1 MNTGSTMKINKQSD
15 RQKRSFLQGQS
26 LLEMALMIPILLVL
40 IIGALEFGRLFY
52 TKIVITNA
60 AREGAYYLSTHSS
73 DYDSGTGL
81 APNTLIAA
89 QTEASNSG
97 VPDVT
102 VSITPKNCCT
112 QGQYSIVITVGTQ
125 VHNILILGFLGNDF
139 SITATNNALYP
150 ISSSVEMMVQ

>member
-1 MNTGSTMKINKQSD
+1 MNTCSTMKINKKLV
-15 RQKRSFLQGQS
+15 RQKRSYLQGQS
-26 LLEMALMIPILLVL
+26 LLEMALIIPILLVL

-73 DYDSGTGL
+73 DYNSGTGL
-81 APNTLIAA
+81 APNTVIAA
-89 QTEASNSG
+89 QTEASDSG

-102 VSITPKNCCT
+102 VSITPKNCCS
-112 QGQYSIVITVGTQ
+112 QGQYSIVITAGTQ
-125 VHNILILGFLGNDF
+125 VPNILILGFLGNGF
-139 SITATNNALYP
+139 SMNATDYALYP